1 MVKKKKANGSGTT
14 KPNIAKLKET
24 YVGRYVNTPLSFWD
38 DGVTSVKKG
47 SSVEMVLGKI
57 TTVKMAKKKTEKVTA
72 DVHYAPTEDEGDT
85 VCALFLNVINK
96 MILPLNFQPPHGSF
110 FDETTKSEH
119 LDVESVEN
127 ALTAEEKNNNDT
139 DNKEGDELADFF
151 DPNNEYEKRKG
162 WR

>member
-24 YVGRYVNTPLSFWD
+24 YVGQYVNTPLSFWD

-85 VCALFLNVINK
+85 VCALFLNVINE
-96 MILPLNFQPPHGSF
+96 MILPLNFHPPHGSF
-110 FDETTKSEH
+110 FDETTQSEH
-119 LDVESVEN
+119 SDVESVEN
-127 ALTAEEKNNNDT
+127 VQEKNDDDTND
-139 DNKEGDELADFF
+139 KEGDKLADFF
-151 DPNNEYEKRKG
+151 DPNNEYEKKKG
-162 WR
+162 DI

>member
-57 TTVKMAKKKTEKVTA
+57 TTVKMAKKKNGKS
-72 DVHYAPTEDEGDT
+72 YSGCSL
-85 VCALFLNVINK
+85 CANGRRGR
-96 MILPLNFQPPHGSF
+96 HGMCTFS
-110 FDETTKSEH
+110 
-119 LDVESVEN
+119 
-127 ALTAEEKNNNDT
+127 
-139 DNKEGDELADFF
+139 
-151 DPNNEYEKRKG
+151 
-162 WR
+162 